1 MRKELKTD
9 LTRSKIM
16 KAAMD
21 EFGAN
26 GYAAS
31 SLNNICNT
39 GISKGLLYHN
49 FTGKDDL
56 YLACVAQCFHML
68 TEYLK
73 ASDIGTDLH
82 QYAKVRLSFFREH
95 ENEARIFFES
105 LLQPPEPLKEE
116 ITKARAEF
124 DAFNQEKYGQI
135 LDEIVLRPGVTKADS
150 MHYLKLLQDMFNAYF
165 SSPAVSELPFKDTLA
180 AHEEGLSKMFD
191 FILYGIAERG
201 ENK

>member
-1 MRKELKTD
+1 MRKEIKTE
-9 LTRSKIM
+9 LTKARILA
-16 KAAMD
+16 AAMD

-49 FTGKDDL
+49 FANKDDL
-56 YLACVAQCFHML
+56 YLACVTQCFHVL

-73 ASDIGTDLH
+73 SADIGNDLH
-82 QYAKVRLSFFREH
+82 KYAKARLTFFREH

-105 LLQPPEPLKEE
+105 VLQPPEPLKEE
-116 ITKARAEF
+116 VTKARAEF
-124 DAFNQEKYGQI
+124 DGFNQKVYLQM
-135 LDEIVLRPGVTKADS
+135 LDGIVLRPGVTKEDS
-150 MHYLKLLQDMFNAYF
+150 IRYLKLMQDMFNGYF
-165 SSPAVSELPFKDTLA
+165 SSPAVGDLSFADTLT
-180 AHEEGLSKMFD
+180 AHEEGLYKMFD
-191 FILYGIAERG
+191 FMLYGIAEQE